1 MADTAGLPPIAS
13 PLLPFPLGKIDQV
26 ALVVRDLD
34 AAVREYW
41 ERLGI
46 GPWTIVT
53 FGPGTVRELFYRGS
67 PAAFRMR
74 AAFAMTD
81 NVQLEIIES
90 LDGPNIY
97 EEFLAAHGEGMHHM
111 GIRVTDLRA
120 AVTEMEARGYVVI
133 QAGYGTGTSGE
144 GGFAYFET
152 DASLGTLIE
161 FIELPRQRIATAS
174 QYPPEI

>member
-1 MADTAGLPPIAS
+1 MAKVPG
-13 PLLPFPLGKIDQV
+13 FVGKFDQI

-53 FGPGTVRELFYRGS
+53 FGPESVRELFYRGR
-67 PAAFRMR
+67 PVAFRMR

-111 GIRVTDLRA
+111 GVRVSDLRA
-120 AVTEMEARGYVVI
+120 AVAEMEACGYVVI
-133 QAGYGTGTSGE
+133 QAGYGTGTEGE

-152 DASLGTLIE
+152 DEMLGTLIE
-161 FIELPRQRIATAS
+161 FIELPRQRIAPATI
-174 QYPPEI
+174 YPS

>member
-1 MADTAGLPPIAS
+1 MHPD
-13 PLLPFPLGKIDQV
+13 KIDQV

-34 AAVREYW
+34 RTVREYW
-41 ERLGI
+41 ERLGV

-53 FGPGTVRELFYRGS
+53 FGPETVRELYYRGRPS
-67 PAAFRMR
+67 TFRMR

-81 NVQLEIIES
+81 NIQLEIIES

-97 EEFLAAHGEGMHHM
+97 EEFLAAHGEGMHHL
-111 GIRVTDLRA
+111 GVRVPDLRA
-120 AVTEMEARGYVVI
+120 SIAEMESRGYVVI
-133 QAGYGTGTSGE
+133 QAGYGTGTEGE

-152 DASLGTLIE
+152 DGPLGTLIE

-174 QYPPEI
+174 VYPS

>member
-1 MADTAGLPPIAS
+1 VSGAS
-13 PLLPFPLGKIDQV
+13 VLPFPLGRVDQV

-53 FGPGTVRELFYRGS
+53 FGPETVRELEYRGQPS
-67 PAAFRMR
+67 AFSMR
-74 AAFAMTD
+74 AAFAMTE

-90 LDGPNIY
+90 LAGPNIY
-97 EEFLAAHGEGMHHM
+97 DEFLESHGEGMHHL
-111 GIRVTDLRA
+111 GIRVPDLRT
-120 AVTEMEARGYVVI
+120 AVAEMEAQGYTVL

-152 DASLGTLIE
+152 DGLLGMLIE
-161 FIELPRQRIATAS
+161 FIELPRQRTAS
-174 QYPPEI
+174 ATTYP

>member
-1 MADTAGLPPIAS
+1 MAHPVG
-13 PLLPFPLGKIDQV
+13 FNGRVDQV

-34 AAVREYW
+34 AVIRQYW
-41 ERLGI
+41 QRLGI

-53 FGPGTVRELFYRGS
+53 FGPETVRELYLRGR

-81 NVQLEIIES
+81 NIQLEIIES

-97 EEFLAAHGEGMHHM
+97 EEFLATHGEGMHHL
-111 GIRVTDLRA
+111 GVRVANLRE
-120 AVTEMEARGYVVI
+120 AVADMEARGHVVV

-152 DASLGTLIE
+152 DAAFGTVIE
-161 FIELPRQRIATAS
+161 FIELPRQRTATATM
-174 QYPPEI
+174 YPLEA